1 MSAAPQ
7 RAMTPAEWALLL
19 LLSLLWGGS
28 FFFNGVTV
36 KQLPPLTIVLGRVSI
51 AAALL
56 WMSAPLTGLSPAR
69 ILANAPS
76 LALLG
81 LINNVVP
88 FTLIV
93 SAQTH
98 LASGLAS
105 ILNATTPMLTVVVA
119 HLFTSSERLN
129 LRKIAGALCGFVG
142 VVWMIGPDVAR
153 GLGDNVAAE
162 GAVLAAALS
171 YALASV
177 FARRFRE
184 LGLAPIEVAA
194 GQVTASSLFLA
205 PLALAVDRPW
215 GLPAPSPTTLGAL
228 VALAALSTAF
238 AYVVY
243 FRILA
248 GAGATNVV
256 LVTLLAPATSI
267 ALGAV
272 VLGEQLAIRHF
283 VGLFLIAAG
292 LAFIDGR
299 LPHALLARARAWLP
313 APR

>member
-7 RAMTPAEWALLL
+7 RAMTPAEWGLLL

-28 FFFNGVTV
+28 FFFNGVAV
-36 KQLPPLTIVLGRVSI
+36 KQLPPLTIVLGRVSL

-56 WMSAPLTGLSPAR
+56 WASAPLTGLSAAR
-69 ILANAPS
+69 ILANAPA

-119 HLFTSSERLN
+119 HLFTSSERLS

-153 GLGDNVAAE
+153 GLADNVAAE

-184 LGLAPIEVAA
+184 RGLAPIEVAA

-215 GLPAPSPTTLGAL
+215 DLPAPSPTTLAAL

-267 ALGAV
+267 ALGAAI
-272 VLGEQLAIRHF
+272 LGEQLAIRHF

-299 LPHALLARARAWLP
+299 LPYALLARARA
-313 APR
+313 

>member
-7 RAMTPAEWALLL
+7 RAMTPAEWGLLL

-28 FFFNGVTV
+28 FFFNGVAV
-36 KQLPPLTIVLGRVSI
+36 KQLPPLTIVLGRVSL

-56 WMSAPLTGLSPAR
+56 WASTPLTGLSPAR
-69 ILANAPS
+69 ILANAPA

-81 LINNVVP
+81 LVNNVVP

-142 VVWMIGPDVAR
+142 VAWMIGPDVAR
-153 GLGDNVAAE
+153 GLADNVAAE

-184 LGLAPIEVAA
+184 RGLAPIEVAT

-205 PLALAVDRPW
+205 PLALVVDRPW
-215 GLPAPSPTTLGAL
+215 DLAAPNPATLGAL
-228 VALAALSTAF
+228 ASLAALSTAF

-267 ALGAV
+267 ALGAAI
-272 VLGEQLAIRHF
+272 LGEQLAIRHF

-299 LPHALLARARAWLP
+299 LPHALLARARTWLP
-313 APR
+313 ALR

>member
-1 MSAAPQ
+1 
-7 RAMTPAEWALLL
+7 
-19 LLSLLWGGS
+19 
-28 FFFNGVTV
+28 
-36 KQLPPLTIVLGRVSI
+36 
-51 AAALL
+51 
-56 WMSAPLTGLSPAR
+56 
-69 ILANAPS
+69 
-76 LALLG
+76 
-81 LINNVVP
+81 
-88 FTLIV
+88 
-93 SAQTH
+93 
-98 LASGLAS
+98 
-105 ILNATTPMLTVVVA
+105 MLTVVVA
-119 HLFTSSERLN
+119 HLFTTSERLN

-142 VVWMIGPDVAR
+142 VAWMIGPDVVR
-153 GLGDNVAAE
+153 GLADNVAAE

-184 LGLAPIEVAA
+184 RGLTPIEVAT
-194 GQVTASSLFLA
+194 GQVTASSLLLA

-215 GLPAPSPTTLGAL
+215 DLPAPSPTTLGAL
-228 VALAALSTAF
+228 VALAALSTAL

-267 ALGAV
+267 ALGAA

-299 LPHALLARARAWLP
+299 LPHMLLARARA
-313 APR
+313 

>member
-1 MSAAPQ
+1 
-7 RAMTPAEWALLL
+7 
-19 LLSLLWGGS
+19 
-28 FFFNGVTV
+28 
-36 KQLPPLTIVLGRVSI
+36 
-51 AAALL
+51 
-56 WMSAPLTGLSPAR
+56 
-69 ILANAPS
+69 
-76 LALLG
+76 
-81 LINNVVP
+81 
-88 FTLIV
+88 
-93 SAQTH
+93 
-98 LASGLAS
+98 
-105 ILNATTPMLTVVVA
+105 MLTVVVA
-119 HLFTSSERLN
+119 TFSHRASGLS

-184 LGLAPIEVAA
+184 RGLAPIEVAA

-215 GLPAPSPTTLGAL
+215 DLPAPSPTTLAAL

-248 GAGATNVV
+248 GAGR
-256 LVTLLAPATSI
+256 PTSS
-267 ALGAV
+267 
-272 VLGEQLAIRHF
+272 
-283 VGLFLIAAG
+283 
-292 LAFIDGR
+292 
-299 LPHALLARARAWLP
+299 W
-313 APR
+313 